1 MSRAVITPTYKLD
14 ADTAGPDAPDFAPLH
29 CAISSCPIAGIVPGI
44 WHWWAHSEGRSSVKP
59 LAVNDWPSCE
69 AWRRTCASLGRHR
82 ENEMLRITVQEDGT
96 LWRLHLSGRL
106 ADAWVA
112 ETENTWRSAPV
123 SGRRFEVDLSDVTGI
138 DEAGRRL
145 LRAMNQAG
153 ACFFAKGVAMEAL
166 VEEITGASAPERR
179 RR

>member
-1 MSRAVITPTYKLD
+1 MAWMETPPVHILFDLCSVPPQSTPSGATRLL
-14 ADTAGPDAPDFAPLH
+14 A
-29 CAISSCPIAGIVPGI
+29 SCPEPGT
-44 WHWWAHSEGRSSVKP
+44 GRRTPKGQLSIKP
-59 LAVNDWPSCE
+59 LALNRLQGSE
-69 AWRRTCASLGRHR
+69 IWRLECASLSGYR
-82 ENEMLRITVQEDGT
+82 ENEMLRITVQEDLT

-112 ETENTWRSAPV
+112 ETENAWHSAPV
-123 SGRRFEVDLSDVTGI
+123 SGRRVEVDLREVTGI
-138 DEAGRRL
+138 DDAGRRL

-166 VEEITGASAPERR
+166 VEEIAGASQTNRR